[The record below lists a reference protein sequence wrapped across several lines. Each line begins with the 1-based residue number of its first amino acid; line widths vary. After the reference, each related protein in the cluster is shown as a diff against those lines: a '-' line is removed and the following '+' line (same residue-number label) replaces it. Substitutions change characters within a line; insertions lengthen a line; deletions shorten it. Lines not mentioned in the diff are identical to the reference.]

1 MLNVIW
7 WVVSG
12 FFIGLIARAVLPG
25 VDTLGFLMT
34 TIVGIAGSLVGGYL
48 GGLMSKPKDGAKFSR
63 AGFLMSVVGAV
74 ILLVVMRYLRAA

>member
-7 WVVSG
+7 WVISG
-12 FFIGLIARAVLPG
+12 FFIGLVARAVLPG
-25 VDTLGFLMT
+25 VDRMSFVMT

-48 GGLMSKPKDGAKFSR
+48 GGMLSKSKDSAKFSP

-74 ILLVVMRYLRAA
+74 ILLLVLRYLRGA

>member
-7 WVVSG
+7 WVISG
-12 FFIGLIARAVLPG
+12 FFIGLVARAVLPG
-25 VDTLGFLMT
+25 VDRMSFVMT

-48 GGLMSKPKDGAKFSR
+48 GGLLSKSKDGAKFSP

-74 ILLVVMRYLRAA
+74 ILLLVLRYLRGA